1 MFPDMFEIF
10 NQDKEEQSESSSP
23 SVPISNEN
31 FFSISIGGSILVED
45 KPNVTKIAK
54 FSESI
59 NRLSAEGHKF
69 ALVVGGGKACRN
81 YQAAAKSLGANNY
94 FLDNLGI
101 MVTRIN
107 ATLLTQSVDK
117 AYPRVLTNVSS
128 VKRIIETGKIPVLG
142 GAMPGFT
149 TDAVAALVAEQMSG
163 MFINLSNV
171 DGVYSSDPKRS
182 KNAKFYSE
190 LSYERL
196 ISIIQMAETKPGQN
210 VVLDLP
216 ASLVLKRSMIKAL
229 FLNGNDLENFEAAVR
244 GQEFKG
250 TIVSEEISESQAKT
264 TGRRIPRKR
273 HVIEED
279 EEINPDEIEF

>member
-1 MFPDMFEIF
+1 
-10 NQDKEEQSESSSP
+10 
-23 SVPISNEN
+23 
-31 FFSISIGGSILVED
+31 
-45 KPNVTKIAK
+45 
-54 FSESI
+54 
-59 NRLSAEGHKF
+59 
-69 ALVVGGGKACRN
+69 
-81 YQAAAKSLGANNY
+81 
-94 FLDNLGI
+94 
-101 MVTRIN
+101 
-107 ATLLTQSVDK
+107 
-117 AYPRVLTNVSS
+117 
-128 VKRIIETGKIPVLG
+128 
-142 GAMPGFT
+142 MPGFT